1 MKYLEFTFHTTPCTE
16 TTNDVLSAVLAE
28 IGFDSFVENEGGIIA
43 YILQDQFDE
52 STLQEALANFPIENT
67 GVRYTYE
74 EAEDK
79 NWNEEWEKHYFQPI
93 IVDERCVIH
102 STFHRNIPAMEYDIV
117 INPQMSFG
125 TGHHETTHLII
136 SELLQAD
143 LEGKS
148 LLDMGCGTSIL
159 AILARMRGAKPITAI
174 DIDSWCVE
182 NSIENIALNR
192 VTDIEVELGD
202 AAILEGRKPF
212 DVIIANIN
220 RNILLADMKHYV
232 QCMNAGA
239 ILYMSGFYTD
249 DIPMIKEE
257 AANNGLRFVHYRDR
271 NNWAAVKFEKP
282 AL

>member
-257 AANNGLRFVHYRDR
+257 AANNGLRFVHYRER